1 MISDWLTTSTQE
13 LWLVP
18 LSTLLI
24 LLVAIIAVRIVGLRS
39 LSKMSS
45 FDFLVT
51 VALGST
57 LATVAATSTSV
68 VNGGIA
74 FASLLAFQAVIAVAR
89 KTPRFASVVDNQP
102 QLLMTGP
109 VMHEAAMAS
118 CRVTRDD
125 LIAKLREA
133 NVTRLDQVLAVV
145 LETTGDISVLHGEGP
160 LEGLLLEGV
169 DCAVSSLRP

>member
-1 MISDWLTTSTQE
+1 MISDWLTTSPNE

-18 LSTLLI
+18 LSTVMMMI
-24 LLVAIIAVRIVGLRS
+24 LAIAIVRLVGLRS

-57 LATVAATSTSV
+57 VATVAATSTSII
-68 VNGGIA
+68 NGALA
-74 FASLLAFQAVIAVAR
+74 FGSLLGFQAAIAILRRRSA
-89 KTPRFASVVDNQP
+89 FASVVDNTP
-102 QLLMTGP
+102 RLLMTGTE
-109 VMHEAAMAS
+109 MHESTMAA

-145 LETTGDISVLHGEGP
+145 IETTGDISVLHGEGP
-160 LEGLLLEGV
+160 LEPMLLEGLESNQ
-169 DCAVSSLRP
+169 A

>member
-1 MISDWLTTSTQE
+1 MINDWLTTSADE

-24 LLVAIIAVRIVGLRS
+24 FTVAIATVRIAGLRA

-57 LATVAATSTSV
+57 VATVAATSTSLI
-68 VNGGIA
+68 NGALA
-74 FASLLAFQAVIAVAR
+74 FASLLGFQALIAVLRSRTSFSA
-89 KTPRFASVVDNQP
+89 VVDNTP
-102 QLLMTGP
+102 RLLMLGP
-109 VMHEAAMAS
+109 VMHESTMTA
-118 CRVTRDD
+118 CRVTRSDVV
-125 LIAKLREA
+125 AKLREA
-133 NVTRLDQVLAVV
+133 NVTSLDQVLAVV

-160 LEGLLLEGV
+160 LEPLLLDGV
-169 DCAVSSLRP
+169 ASSTSP